1 MDVVD
6 SCLKCEKCEIK
17 AMMWTPVWAQNV
29 TIWWQQ
35 VSIQWQHV
43 TVQWQYTPIWL
54 QSAQKNN
61 ARLGTYVLK
70 TVMT

>member
-17 AMMWTPVWAQNV
+17 MMMLTPVWVQKVTVRWQPV
-29 TIWWQQ
+29 TIWWQC
-35 VSIQWQHV
+35 
-43 TVQWQYTPIWL
+43 TPIRL

-61 ARLGTYVLK
+61 ARLGAHVLK
-70 TVMT
+70 TLMT